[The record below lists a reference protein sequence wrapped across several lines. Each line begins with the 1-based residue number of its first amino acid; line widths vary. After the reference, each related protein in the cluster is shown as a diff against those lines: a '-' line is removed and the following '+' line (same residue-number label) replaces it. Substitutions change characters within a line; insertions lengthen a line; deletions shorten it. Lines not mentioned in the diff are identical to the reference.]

1 MIGQKNLIDIMSK
14 QIEANT
20 FPRFSIIV
28 GERGSGKNILARLI
42 AHKISKAVIETDI
55 KVGSIRDIITEAYK
69 ISNIVV
75 YIIPDADNMSV
86 NAKNALL
93 KVTEEPPN
101 NAYFIMTLND
111 VVNTLPTITSR
122 GTVYRLQTYTY
133 EELSEYA
140 NQIDSNISNAD
151 KDFIMRTCNNPY
163 DIKLLLKYG
172 VADFK
177 DYVNTVIDNVAEVS
191 LANAFKIADKIDLK
205 ENDETKYNLNIF
217 WKAFMQMCLE
227 LKKYKW
233 VMITNKYISSLRISG
248 INKSALFDMWIID
261 LTAEVN

>member
-1 MIGQKNLIDIMSK
+1 M
-14 QIEANT
+14 
-20 FPRFSIIV
+20 
-28 GERGSGKNILARLI
+28 
-42 AHKISKAVIETDI
+42 
-55 KVGSIRDIITEAYK
+55 
-69 ISNIVV
+69 
-75 YIIPDADNMSV
+75 
-86 NAKNALL
+86 
-93 KVTEEPPN
+93 
-101 NAYFIMTLND
+101 
-111 VVNTLPTITSR
+111 
-122 GTVYRLQTYTY
+122 
-133 EELSEYA
+133 
-140 NQIDSNISNAD
+140 
-151 KDFIMRTCNNPY
+151 
-163 DIKLLLKYG
+163 KYG